1 MSEMKITKSKI
12 AQKFGTS
19 AGSKTDGYGP
29 EEHAAFKKALVHLL
43 VSFAKISSRH
53 PNVKWW
59 IDCGTLLGLYR
70 DGDIIH
76 NDKDCDVCVD
86 LSTITK
92 EWLIDL
98 LESGL
103 LRNKTNVK
111 KEFKLFAEG
120 GLVLKHLVDKDI
132 WMMRTLTIEPSN
144 KKTKF
149 FGGTLKP
156 FIDVF
161 PKAEVEVNGEK
172 LLTSNGPFHTL
183 YATATKNVYPLGTM
197 ETKYGTFPVPHDI
210 EAYLVEM
217 YGPTWRVPDP
227 NFGNYPG
234 VAPGVLD
241 DRKLGRII
249 FDFKS
254 NTATFTNDIEKY

>member
-1 MSEMKITKSKI
+1 MEQKIKSKV

-29 EEHAAFKKALVHLL
+29 EEHAAFKKALVYLL
-43 VSFAKISSRH
+43 QSFAKISARH
-53 PNVKWW
+53 PEVKWW

-86 LSTITK
+86 ISTITK

-98 LESGL
+98 LDSGL
-103 LRNKTNVK
+103 LRNKTVIK

-120 GLVLKHLVDKDI
+120 GKVLEHLMNRDV

-161 PKAEVEVNGEK
+161 PKAMVEVNGDK

-197 ETKYGTFPVPHDI
+197 QTKYGEFPVPHDI

-217 YGPTWRVPDP
+217 YGSTWRIPDP

-234 VAPGVLD
+234 IAPGVLD

-249 FDFKS
+249 YNFK
-254 NTATFTNDIEKY
+254 TKQAEFTNEIDKY